1 MLRLR
6 SLCAVVPFVHS
17 GMEQVLPKGSALPK
31 PGQSIRVLVGEPI
44 AVADLQQTAAA
55 EQWPE
60 HVLYAAIAD
69 RIGHSLHALKA
80 RLEGVPV
87 SEVGHITK
95 LICAVSEAAA
105 DVFHV
110 LMMLCAVDLHI
121 PFDNIFLHSSCCGL
135 LGWPIRSHRELKDG
149 WTVVFLSPMRAHAGS
164 AGDWAQADAPGGEP
178 SAPGGAGVHC
188 SQPSPVQEHHSSA
201 V

>member
-1 MLRLR
+1 MLTRKLPATL
-6 SLCAVVPFVHS
+6 SLGCLCAVVPFVHS
-17 GMEQVLPKGSALPK
+17 GMEQVLPKGSAVPK

-87 SEVGHITK
+87 SQVR
-95 LICAVSEAAA
+95 LFEAY
-105 DVFHV
+105 
-110 LMMLCAVDLHI
+110 
-121 PFDNIFLHSSCCGL
+121 
-135 LGWPIRSHRELKDG
+135 R
-149 WTVVFLSPMRAHAGS
+149 
-164 AGDWAQADAPGGEP
+164 
-178 SAPGGAGVHC
+178 C
-188 SQPSPVQEHHSSA
+188 SD
-201 V
+201 